1 MNEHGKENMLQRK
14 RDYKKKM
21 RTQSAGDLAKE
32 TVYTVQNDIEY
43 DGALFEPI
51 NNQSDEGVFIFFFST
66 KNTFILFYFDNTLSQ
81 CVLYLIVGPNIM

>member
-1 MNEHGKENMLQRK
+1 MNDHDKENMLQRN

-32 TVYTVQNDIEY
+32 TLHTVQNDIEY

-51 NNQSDEGVFIFFFST
+51 NNQSDQCVFIFFFSN
-66 KNTFILFYFDNTLSQ
+66 KKAHLFYFI
-81 CVLYLIVGPNIM
+81 LITHSVNVFYT